1 MFGDVHEYAPAKI
14 NLALRVF
21 PLRPDGYHNIESIFQ
36 QVTLYDE
43 LYVTCVGEG
52 QFCDVYVADAVL
64 PKENTL
70 TKTYFEFVKITGIQF
85 GIKVTLV
92 KNIPMGAGLGG
103 GSSDAAALINAL
115 DKMFQTR
122 LTFQQKKEIALCVGS
137 DVLFFLV
144 GATALVSGRGDVVQ
158 VIKQRERLWCV
169 LVYPDVHSSTKE
181 GYLLVDEYLEKG
193 DATQYPSFQELEKM
207 YYDSVKNW
215 RFYNTF
221 TVPLIEKYSEI
232 ASAIEDVVSTGAS
245 YVQMSGSG
253 SVVFGIYE
261 SEVVANEALKK
272 MQLKWQHCFVVEF
285 V

>member
-1 MFGDVHEYAPAKI
+1 M
-14 NLALRVF
+14 
-21 PLRPDGYHNIESIFQ
+21 
-36 QVTLYDE
+36 
-43 LYVTCVGEG
+43 
-52 QFCDVYVADAVL
+52 
-64 PKENTL
+64 
-70 TKTYFEFVKITGIQF
+70 
-85 GIKVTLV
+85 
-92 KNIPMGAGLGG
+92 
-103 GSSDAAALINAL
+103 
-115 DKMFQTR
+115 
-122 LTFQQKKEIALCVGS
+122 
-137 DVLFFLV
+137 FFLA

-193 DATQYPSFQELEKM
+193 DTTQYPSFQELEKM